1 MSQRPTASQSHE
13 PLTSTGAVNVGCDG
27 RIIDSLWTDLA
38 VPNSN
43 TDAWWTAQ
51 FSSMQKITT
60 FLIINR
66 DDTGVSGRITNY
78 YTTVGNATTFATNP
92 KCVNVGSMTDGGWYS
107 CSPQP
112 LFGSYFSILSSND
125 YLNFVEIMLYSEE
138 LI

>member
-13 PLTSTGAVNVGCDG
+13 PYPDTGVVNVGCDG
-27 RIIDSLWTDLA
+27 RIIDSHDTDLV

-43 TDAWWTAQ
+43 TDAWWTAH

-60 FLIINR
+60 FLIITR
-66 DDTGVSGRITNY
+66 DETCCIDRITRY

-92 KCVNVGSMTDGGWYS
+92 KCVDVGSMTDGGWYS

-112 LFGSYFSILSSND
+112 LFGSYFSILGANE
-125 YLNFVEIMLYSEE
+125 YLNFNEIMLYSEE
-138 LI
+138 VI